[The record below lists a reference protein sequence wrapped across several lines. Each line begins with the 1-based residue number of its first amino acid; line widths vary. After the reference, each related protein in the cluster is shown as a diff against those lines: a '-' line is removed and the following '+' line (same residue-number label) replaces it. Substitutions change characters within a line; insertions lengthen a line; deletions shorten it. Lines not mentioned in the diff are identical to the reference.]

1 MYIDLPRSPPAATA
15 EIFAGVKDALASEL
29 SMLDMFAPIWD
40 GHAIVYL
47 AGCGS
52 VSFGSGVRLFRQQRG
67 ESFALRHD
75 AARFCRDETRR
86 HYRCDS

>member
-1 MYIDLPRSPPAATA
+1 MYIDLPRSPPTATA
-15 EIFAGVKDALASEL
+15 EIFARVKDALASEL
-29 SMLDMFAPIWD
+29 SMLDMSAAIWD

-47 AGCGS
+47 ADCS
-52 VSFGSGVRLFRQQRG
+52 FVSFGSGVRLLRQQRG

-75 AARFCRDETRR
+75 ATRFCRDETRR